1 MKHPETRVLS
11 PRLTADDPAVRRVA
25 RAPNPRARLSRI
37 SPQRDGSSP
46 RSKSSGS
53 GEPPTPPRRCA
64 SEDEAN
70 RARGKRREPRLG
82 RVRAKRPSRP
92 LPQLSLLPSL
102 TLSVS
107 DDLDERRRRV
117 KKTTLREKTSK
128 TNAFSFSSTHSF
140 PWIKRGKRR
149 SGCFRSNEITT
160 SHYTARNFLFK
171 NLFQQFQRA
180 ANVYFLVIG
189 CLQLDV
195 FFPGL
200 SPTHWST
207 TIGPLL
213 FVLSI
218 NAVKEAVDD
227 YGRHKSDAEVN
238 ARTVE
243 VVRVAEESPD
253 GKKTSRPRVDGVAR
267 FARWRRR
274 QGTRRRRDP
283 R

>member
-1 MKHPETRVLS
+1 
-11 PRLTADDPAVRRVA
+11 
-25 RAPNPRARLSRI
+25 
-37 SPQRDGSSP
+37 
-46 RSKSSGS
+46 
-53 GEPPTPPRRCA
+53 
-64 SEDEAN
+64 
-70 RARGKRREPRLG
+70 
-82 RVRAKRPSRP
+82 
-92 LPQLSLLPSL
+92 
-102 TLSVS
+102 
-107 DDLDERRRRV
+107 
-117 KKTTLREKTSK
+117 
-128 TNAFSFSSTHSF
+128 
-140 PWIKRGKRR
+140 
-149 SGCFRSNEITT
+149 
-160 SHYTARNFLFK
+160 
-171 NLFQQFQRA
+171 
-180 ANVYFLVIG
+180 VYFLVIG

-243 VVRVAEESPD
+243 VVRVKEESPD